1 MKLEGMLGV
10 YTPVRL
16 KNELSVRFAQYSQDW
31 ELFCEYPGTELQL
44 LSDTLKM
51 ADFILVKHKLNRA
64 EIPKHIL
71 GGYCLWCPEIMAG
84 AFIITQVEQNTELVK
99 KL

>member
-16 KNELSVRFAQYSQDW
+16 KNELTVRFAQDW
-31 ELFCEYPGTELQL
+31 ELFCEYTDTELQL
-44 LSDTLKM
+44 LSNALKM
-51 ADFILVKHKLNRA
+51 ANFILVKWKLNRT
-64 EIPKHIL
+64 EIPKLVL
-71 GGYCLWCPEIMAG
+71 GGCCPWCPEIIAG
-84 AFIITQVEQNTELVK
+84 AFIIAQVEQNTELVK